1 VYPADSVADAPSQQ
15 ANEKPRPR
23 FDDHPLAIALRT
35 GAASA
40 TGLAGVLLEYNVHDR
55 LVLNAGVGTNLLG
68 ISSAVGA
75 RVRPVIGASGN
86 RKQLHAFVVEASL
99 SRSGYQGD
107 WIADLFFCDDRCV
120 QPRYVGWAQAELGWE
135 ARIGHWQLQ
144 TTLGAAFLLGNPQ
157 FSCRHDGFDSPANCG
172 SSEAV
177 TRVLFTQTI
186 GAGYAF

>member
-1 VYPADSVADAPSQQ
+1 PVADAPSQE
-15 ANEKPRPR
+15 AGEVPRPR
-23 FDDHPLAIALRT
+23 FDDHPLAIELRT
-35 GAASA
+35 GAATA
-40 TGLAGVLLEYNVHDR
+40 TGLLGVVLEYNVHDR
-55 LVLNAGVGTNLLG
+55 LAFNAGVGTNLLG
-68 ISSAVGA
+68 LSSSVGA

-86 RKQLHAFVVEASL
+86 RKQLHAFVVETSL
-99 SRSGYQGD
+99 SRSAYLGD
-107 WIADLFFCDDRCV
+107 WIAGFPCDDHCI

-157 FSCRHDGFDSPANCG
+157 FSCRQDGFDSPANCA
-172 SSEAV
+172 SSGGV